1 MRRSPIRLR
10 LNVVIGISSFV
21 ASALLAFVSY
31 RLVLKLGGLEL
42 LGLWSALLSATFLI
56 RLGDLGLGAAAV
68 RYVALLPKGASI
80 REGRQLI
87 DTIVLFNAAL
97 FLALSVIGLIVLS
110 YIFAFL
116 AGIPSNSSKV
126 TLVSQILPILMFGF
140 MLQGISG
147 ATLAVLQG
155 LHLGYLSSGIT
166 VVGLLVQML
175 FVLILIPDHG
185 LLGFA
190 WAMVAQNTV
199 VMLVSWG
206 TVLRKTAS
214 LSAGILP
221 VNYSLEQLRRTLKFG
236 IGLQAVN
243 IVNGFFDPVAKLLI
257 GRFSGLEA
265 LGTFELASRSVH
277 VLRGLVN
284 SAVLATVP
292 ASADMM
298 TSNIS
303 EMRSLYL
310 KLSHRTVWAFGGLLG
325 LALLTSPL
333 ISLLWLDRVDK
344 VFLLVL
350 AIVSAGVMGNVFG
363 APAYTLGVASGKLAG
378 NFISAGSSIITLLLL
393 VPLAASVHPI
403 AGIGA
408 SAIAMALGGVLVKW
422 RNEKILFS
430 H

>member
-10 LNVVIGISSFV
+10 LTVVIGVCSFV
-21 ASALLAFVSY
+21 ANALLAFVSY

-42 LGLWSALLSATFLI
+42 LGLWSALVSATFLI

-87 DTIVLFNAAL
+87 DTIVLSNAAL
-97 FLALSVIGLIVLS
+97 FLALSIIGLIVLS
-110 YIFAFL
+110 YAFPFL
-116 AGIPSNSSKV
+116 AEIPPDSPKAILASH
-126 TLVSQILPILMFGF
+126 ILPILMFGF

-166 VVGLLVQML
+166 VLGLLVQMS
-175 FVLILIPDHG
+175 FVLLLIPDYG

-199 VMLVSWG
+199 VM
-206 TVLRKTAS
+206 VLGWAIILSTTSS

-236 IGLQAVN
+236 INLQAVN
-243 IVNGFFDPVAKLLI
+243 IVNGFFEPVAKLLI

-265 LGTFELASRSVH
+265 LGTFELAARSIH
-277 VLRGLVN
+277 ILRGLVN

-292 ASADMM
+292 ASADLM
-298 TSNIS
+298 TTDISAVRSQYLNI
-303 EMRSLYL
+303 RR
-310 KLSHRTVWAFGGLLG
+310 RTVWAIGGLLV
-325 LALLTSPL
+325 LALMASPL

-344 VFLLVL
+344 AFMLVL
-350 AIVSAGVMGNVFG
+350 AIVSAGVMGNVVG
-363 APAYTLGVASGKLAG
+363 APAYTLGLASGKLSG
-378 NFISAGSSIITLLLL
+378 NFISAGTSIIALLVL
-393 VPLAASVHPI
+393 VPLAANLHPI
-403 AGIGA
+403 AAIGA
-408 SAIAMALGGVLVKW
+408 SAVAMALGGVLVKW
-422 RNEKILFS
+422 RNERILFS
-430 H
+430 